1 MISDMEVLC
10 QLVDRNGVAGVLI
23 MLSQVCDEKANRLRA
38 RHCESV
44 LARSWER
51 DARKIDG
58 IIVLN

>member
-1 MISDMEVLC
+1 MSTDFETLS

-23 MLSQVCDEKANRLRA
+23 MLSQVCDDKANRLRA
-38 RHCESV
+38 RCCDSV

-51 DARKIDG
+51 DARKIDA